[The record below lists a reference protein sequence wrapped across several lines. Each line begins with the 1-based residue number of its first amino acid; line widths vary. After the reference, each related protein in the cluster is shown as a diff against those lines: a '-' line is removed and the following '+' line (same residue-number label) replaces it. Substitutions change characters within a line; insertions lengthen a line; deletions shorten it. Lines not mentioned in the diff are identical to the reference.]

1 MLLNYFRNKREKMF
15 PDIKDFSADQDQYK
29 NTNVNK
35 LDYKTWFWFHPSAF
49 NLFFYGSPFVALFIY
64 LSIGLYAILNHKMWL
79 LGIIIVFMAVLL
91 YDVIKKSKFWEEY
104 ENVTFYD
111 FYIKDFKIEE
121 VKKK

>member
-64 LSIGLYAILNHKMWL
+64 LSIGLYAILNHNMWL